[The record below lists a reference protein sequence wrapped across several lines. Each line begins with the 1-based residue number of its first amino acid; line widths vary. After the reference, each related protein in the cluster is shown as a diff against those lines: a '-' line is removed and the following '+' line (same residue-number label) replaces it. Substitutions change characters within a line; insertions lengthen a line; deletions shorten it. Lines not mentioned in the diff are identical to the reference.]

1 MIPEQLNGTYF
12 AEEDRV
18 MLKIRTR
25 DDAEYRLWLT
35 RLITQKILA
44 VIEKISIKSIEASTK
59 NKALPKNVVETM
71 DEMRQKNIE
80 SQTDLSQKYQST
92 AKLPLGAEPVLITN
106 ATFTIFQNS
115 KVTMK
120 CVLKNK
126 DPIEFEF
133 NMVTLAKVRVLLTRL
148 CEKGRW
154 EISLQP
160 EKEGREETKSPQ
172 VLH

>member
-35 RLITQKILA
+35 RLITQKVLA

-59 NKALPKNVVETM
+59 DKALPKNVVETL
-71 DEMRQKNIE
+71 DEMQQKNVE
-80 SQTDLSQKYQST
+80 KQTDLSQKYQTT
-92 AKLPLGAEPVLITN
+92 AKLPLGAEPLLITN

-120 CVLKNK
+120 CILKLR

-133 NMVTLAKVRVLLTRL
+133 NMMTLAKVRVLLTRL
-148 CEKGRW
+148 CEKAGW

-160 EKEGREETKSPQ
+160 EKVTADEIKPPQ

>member
-59 NKALPKNVVETM
+59 NKVLPKNVVETM

-92 AKLPLGAEPVLITN
+92 SKLPLGAEPLLITN

-133 NMVTLAKVRVLLTRL
+133 NMMTLAKVRVLLTRL

-154 EISLQP
+154 EISLEP
-160 EKEGREETKSPQ
+160 EKVGAQEVRSPQ
-172 VLH
+172 VRH

>member
-12 AEEDRV
+12 AEEDRL
-18 MLKIRTR
+18 MLKIRTK

-59 NKALPKNVVETM
+59 HKALSKNVVETM

-80 SQTDLSQKYQST
+80 GQTDLTQKYQST
-92 AKLPLGAEPVLITN
+92 ANLPLGAEPLLITN
-106 ATFTIFQNS
+106 ANFTIFKNS

-120 CVLKNK
+120 FILKLK
-126 DPIEFEF
+126 DPIQFEF
-133 NMVTLAKVRVLLTRL
+133 NMMTLARVRVLLTRL
-148 CEKGRW
+148 CEKGKW
-154 EISLQP
+154 NLNLEP
-160 EKEGREETKSPQ
+160 EANHDAATPPQ
-172 VLH
+172 TIH